1 MLVWPYRNTTHELS
15 KIYFVTGLVQWKEA
29 YASDNLQYRLNCHNG
44 LLCPWELWLPANLY
58 IALIPSQNTI
68 QVRIELTEMTFI
80 VEMNYLEINFA
91 ESKLRVEIEN
101 MGKKQNEQ
109 NQVWL
114 RFSMPELYHVLP
126 SCALLDTVKTQW
138 GECAPSFSLLLQ
150 IWGSTIILSWC
161 SFLLN
166 CKHRQSAGAF
176 SRHCRDS
183 RCLSEAQWHSWTCL
197 NTQPCGF
204 LCVQHL
210 NIQFDGFVGRVLI
223 CINACNCINAEAA
236 DCFFILN

>member
-68 QVRIELTEMTFI
+68 QARIELTEMTFI

-101 MGKKQNEQ
+101 MGKNKTNKT
-109 NQVWL
+109 
-114 RFSMPELYHVLP
+114 RFGWGFPCQSSTMCSHRVLCWTQSKHSGGSVPPP
-126 SCALLDTVKTQW
+126 SLCFCKFEEVQ
-138 GECAPSFSLLLQ
+138 SFSPGAASC
-150 IWGSTIILSWC
+150 WTANTGSQLAHFPDIADC
-161 SFLLN
+161 
-166 CKHRQSAGAF
+166 
-176 SRHCRDS
+176 